1 MDKKL
6 SEETKTLL
14 AFTFAKVNTLNNRE
28 AGRFAKFFA
37 SNEDFVATRDN
48 NRQLTANYL
57 RIAKEPKVLKSEF
70 INVEGGVNRSK
81 LVMAYEKER
90 KAYNKISELRKTNKD
105 IVDNTVASLQP
116 FDFPGASNRSFRM
129 YALEQVLRNTPMK
142 TA

>member
-6 SEETKTLL
+6 SEEIKNTT
-14 AFTFAKVNTLNNRE
+14 AFTFAKVNMLNNRE
-28 AGRFAKFFA
+28 AGRFAKFF
-37 SNEDFVATRDN
+37 DN
-48 NRQLTANYL
+48 NDDFIAVKNSRQLVANYL
-57 RIAKEPKVLKSEF
+57 RIAKEPKVIKAEF
-70 INVEGGVNRSK
+70 INIEGGVNRSK

-90 KAYNKISELRKTNKD
+90 KAYNKIAELRKTNKD
-105 IVDNTVASLQP
+105 IVDNTVSGLEM